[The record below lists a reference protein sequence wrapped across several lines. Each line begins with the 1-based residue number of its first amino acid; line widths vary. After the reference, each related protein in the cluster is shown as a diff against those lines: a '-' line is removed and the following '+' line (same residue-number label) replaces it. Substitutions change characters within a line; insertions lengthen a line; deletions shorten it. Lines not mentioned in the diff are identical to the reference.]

1 MPRKSKK
8 QTEEVDVN
16 LAEITELTAKL
27 EERDRECGQFREMAQ
42 RAQADLEN
50 YRKKIADEMQ
60 SVSQSITSRILSKI
74 LPILDDLQRA
84 FEQDHKDKATKEW
97 VNGIQLIERNIFGL
111 LESEG
116 VTLIDPKGDSFDPSQ
131 HEGLIS
137 LENAEFEP
145 GTVVEVIR
153 KGYKLHNKVL
163 RAAQVGIAKNPVS
176 EEG

>member
-8 QTEEVDVN
+8 STEEVDVN

-84 FEQDHKDKATKEW
+84 FEH
-97 VNGIQLIERNIFGL
+97 VCPLIKTLFSLKSIFL
-111 LESEG
+111 N
-116 VTLIDPKGDSFDPSQ
+116 V
-131 HEGLIS
+131 
-137 LENAEFEP
+137 
-145 GTVVEVIR
+145 
-153 KGYKLHNKVL
+153 
-163 RAAQVGIAKNPVS
+163 
-176 EEG
+176 